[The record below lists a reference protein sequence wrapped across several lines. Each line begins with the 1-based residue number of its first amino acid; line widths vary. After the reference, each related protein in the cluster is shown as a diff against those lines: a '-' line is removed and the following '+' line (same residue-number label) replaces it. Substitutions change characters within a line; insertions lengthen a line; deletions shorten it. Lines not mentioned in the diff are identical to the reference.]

1 MSTYKAQFTKIMFYA
16 DLWQK
21 LLNTNNTWGNWFP
34 NLINNLDPLQNEHQ
48 NIYIFFSRLVFC
60 PITKWKAMFLGNE
73 GPKSIDPTMTK
84 LTSPHLNKWGQMNAL
99 WVVVYLSHWGRDNL
113 TTISQTIF
121 SNAFCWMIIQISLK
135 FIPKGPIDNMPALI
149 QILAWR
155 RMATSHYLNQWW
167 PSLLTHICVTRP

>member
-1 MSTYKAQFTKIMFYA
+1 MNTETEMSSFWWNFHHWLHWKLSKWQLPVQPVIKISSKWRHFR
-16 DLWQK
+16 
-21 LLNTNNTWGNWFP
+21 
-34 NLINNLDPLQNEHQ
+34 
-48 NIYIFFSRLVFC
+48 FS
-60 PITKWKAMFLGNE
+60 E

-84 LTSPHLNKWGQMNAL
+84 LTSPHLNKWGQMNAF
-99 WVVVYLSHWGRDNL
+99 WVVVYLSHWDRDNL

-167 PSLLTHICVTRP
+167 PSLLTHVCVTRP